1 MNTPTATSI
10 LPTKITLSWTP
21 ITSDDDTGRDPI
33 IYYRVNFLSRPC
45 YYSTT
50 ECDQEDISLGSWVE
64 RTSATVQYAN
74 TTFVDTFST
83 VLKANEIFYYQIC
96 PMNKVGY
103 GACSDNFTFLSC
115 NTPQYMNMP
124 AVTAANTNPK
134 WIYVTWSP
142 ITSPYDTGRSPITFY
157 DLQCDMGTNQT
168 TWTSLISTS
177 AGVVLA
183 FNHTSTVPY

>member
-1 MNTPTATSI
+1 
-10 LPTKITLSWTP
+10 
-21 ITSDDDTGRDPI
+21 
-33 IYYRVNFLSRPC
+33 
-45 YYSTT
+45 
-50 ECDQEDISLGSWVE
+50 
-64 RTSATVQYAN
+64 VQYAN

-83 VLKANEIFYYQIC
+83 FLKANEIFYYQIC

-115 NTPQYMNMP
+115 NTPQYMNKP
-124 AVTAANTNPK
+124 AVTTANINPK

-142 ITSPYDTGRSPITFY
+142 ITSLIDTGRAPITFY
-157 DLQCDMGTNQT
+157 DLQCDMGTNKA